1 MSAQLGVKRVAS
13 LDGGQLRCLAGRRMI
28 GVDISTGGGYTILRR
43 FWREYLRTPC
53 SGEGGGADYLLFL
66 HIQQIV
72 QVRSAIC
79 VVSDQK
85 RAAIDC
91 VVVYGFF
98 AFRTGTANMEQ
109 LHRSSPSA
117 VYVRAVGI
125 HQPRQAC
132 ILDTGCL
139 LWYIVFSEF
148 NVCQQP
154 EGSHLRAGQQA
165 IEFAA
170 VPGEVLRRGVK
181 ADSKSAVLQHRTPL
195 FSLQALGKRRQEV
208 YNTRNRTGK
217 PEKGR
222 QPHVLSGIPGIF

>member
-1 MSAQLGVKRVAS
+1 MASLYGEDVLRAPDPCVSAQLGVKRVAS
-13 LDGGQLRCLAGRRMI
+13 LDGGQLRRLAGRRTI
-28 GVDISTGGGYTILRR
+28 AVDIFAGGGYTVRRR
-43 FWREYLRTPC
+43 FWRGYFRMRFRR
-53 SGEGGGADYLLFL
+53 EGSFADYLLFL
-66 HIQQIV
+66 HIQQVV

-85 RAAIDC
+85 RTAIDR

-139 LWYIVFSEF
+139 LWYIIFSEF
-148 NVCQQP
+148 NVCQQL
-154 EGSHLRAGQQA
+154 EGSYLRAGQQT

-170 VPGEVLRRGVK
+170 VFPDAVTSLPRRVP
-181 ADSKSAVLQHRTPL
+181 SSTPAVPR
-195 FSLQALGKRRQEV
+195 
-208 YNTRNRTGK
+208 
-217 PEKGR
+217 
-222 QPHVLSGIPGIF
+222 

>member
-1 MSAQLGVKRVAS
+1 MRAQLGVKRVAS

-28 GVDISTGGGYTILRR
+28 GVDISTGGGYTIFRR

-98 AFRTGTANMEQ
+98 AFRTGTANCVSY
-109 LHRSSPSA
+109 R
-117 VYVRAVGI
+117 Y
-125 HQPRQAC
+125 QPFGASLLCFGFTFPRHLIDAPAGGELPALDIQC
-132 ILDTGCL
+132 I
-139 LWYIVFSEF
+139 S
-148 NVCQQP
+148 
-154 EGSHLRAGQQA
+154 
-165 IEFAA
+165 
-170 VPGEVLRRGVK
+170 
-181 ADSKSAVLQHRTPL
+181 
-195 FSLQALGKRRQEV
+195 
-208 YNTRNRTGK
+208 
-217 PEKGR
+217 
-222 QPHVLSGIPGIF
+222 